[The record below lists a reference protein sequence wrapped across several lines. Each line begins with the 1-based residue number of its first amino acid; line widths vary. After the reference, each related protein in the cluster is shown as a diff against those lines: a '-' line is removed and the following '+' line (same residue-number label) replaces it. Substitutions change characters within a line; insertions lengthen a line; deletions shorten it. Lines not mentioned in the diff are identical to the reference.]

1 MECFFRGFWYP
12 WLNFFIWKLWV
23 HKVFEFI
30 TWQNQEFSKL
40 PFWSLKFYCHFN
52 IVLTT
57 NYKVYYKQDNVDYFQ
72 VWVVMCF
79 VNVSFSWFAHS
90 LFWLWKSALIAIF
103 IYLCK
108 LISFWTQT
116 CKLVLISFWNW
127 HTFILWKLDNAPCV
141 WISLQYKKSTCFLPL
156 IPFDKSSDTLMNFKN
171 QTSLINFKHWHVWYN
186 KVVHKIILPL
196 GLCFILKGCVSAK
209 STNFIETK
217 F

>member
-1 MECFFRGFWYP
+1 M
-12 WLNFFIWKLWV
+12 WKLKI

-57 NYKVYYKQDNVDYFQ
+57 NYKVYYKEDNVDYFQ

-90 LFWLWKSALIAIF
+90 LFWLWKFTLIVIF
-103 IYLCK
+103 LDLCR

-127 HTFILWKLDNAPCV
+127 HTFIYLWKLDNAPCV
-141 WISLQYKKSTCFLPL
+141 CISLEYKKSICFLPL
-156 IPFDKSSDTLMNFKN
+156 IPFDKSRFVYMQSQQILLKQSFK
-171 QTSLINFKHWHVWYN
+171 
-186 KVVHKIILPL
+186 
-196 GLCFILKGCVSAK
+196 
-209 STNFIETK
+209 
-217 F
+217 